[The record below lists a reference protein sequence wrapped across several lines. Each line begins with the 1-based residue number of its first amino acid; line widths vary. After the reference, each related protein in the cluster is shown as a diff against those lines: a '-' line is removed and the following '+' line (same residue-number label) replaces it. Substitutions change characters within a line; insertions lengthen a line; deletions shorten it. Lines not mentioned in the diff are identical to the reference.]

1 MVIGNE
7 HDTLEEFCYEGKKK
21 KKRERPFKMPDTRIY
36 LNMAGNGPA
45 KRD

>member
-1 MVIGNE
+1 MTHWKSFAMKE
-7 HDTLEEFCYEGKKK
+7 KKK

>member
-21 KKRERPFKMPDTRIY
+21 KERPFKMPDTRIY